1 MRSKRMVCSRSG
13 RGRKKRYLYPGDE
26 DKYWAMT
33 TFLPQS
39 RVLNRMKVEDDI
51 ERLRREGQ
59 IG

>member
-1 MRSKRMVCSRSG
+1 
-13 RGRKKRYLYPGDE
+13 
-26 DKYWAMT
+26 MT